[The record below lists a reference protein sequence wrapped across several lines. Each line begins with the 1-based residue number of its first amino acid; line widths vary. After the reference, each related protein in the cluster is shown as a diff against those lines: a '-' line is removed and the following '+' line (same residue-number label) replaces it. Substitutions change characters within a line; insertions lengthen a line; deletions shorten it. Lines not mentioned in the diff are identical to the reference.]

1 VSLARACP
9 RSRSRHEALGGRALL
24 ALCLATGE
32 LSPLG
37 ADPQAAD
44 LESRLA
50 TLRVG
55 MWVKVEGQ
63 RTPDGILEATR
74 VRVYDGELDEVAVET
89 EVAAVDLVRM
99 TLETSV
105 GLRVVAT
112 PNTEIEGP
120 GHQRHFVLAVVEV
133 GDRVEVEGQLERD
146 GSLRAEKIDIE
157 KPRRLEPGR
166 EPENKHKLTARI
178 ESIDSAGHRIVV
190 LGLPV
195 LLKPTTRF
203 RLPD

>member
-1 VSLARACP
+1 VSLAI
-9 RSRSRHEALGGRALL
+9 GGRALL
-24 ALCLATGE
+24 ALSLATGE
-32 LSPLG
+32 LSTLG
-37 ADPQAAD
+37 AEPQGAQPQAAG

-55 MWVKVEGQ
+55 MWVKVEGP

-89 EVAAVDLVRM
+89 EIAAVDLVRM
-99 TLETSV
+99 TIETTL

-120 GHQRHFVLAVVEV
+120 SHRAHLVLAVVGV

-157 KPRRLEPGR
+157 KPRGLDPAFR
-166 EPENKHKLTARI
+166 PENKHKLTARI
-178 ESIDSAGHRIVV
+178 ESIDGAAHRIVV

-195 LLKPTTRF
+195 LLKPSTQF

>member
-1 VSLARACP
+1 VIFEQARH
-9 RSRSRHEALGGRALL
+9 RSRCGHVALGGRVLL
-24 ALCLATGE
+24 ALCLATGLATAE
-32 LSPLG
+32 
-37 ADPQAAD
+37 PQGPD
-44 LESRLA
+44 LESWLA

-63 RTPDGILEATR
+63 RALDGILEASR
-74 VRVYDGELDEVAVET
+74 VRVYDGERDEVAVET
-89 EVAAVDLVRM
+89 EVAAVDLARM
-99 TLETSV
+99 TLETSL

-112 PNTEIEGP
+112 PSTEIEGP
-120 GHQRHFVLAVVEV
+120 GHRRHFVLAGVGV

-157 KPRRLEPGR
+157 TSKRLEPGR
-166 EPENKHKLTARI
+166 GPENKHKLTARI
-178 ESIDSAGHRIVV
+178 ESIDAAGHRIVV

-195 LLKPTTRF
+195 QLKRTTRI